1 MSISSSSIRSS
12 SVVIVSMARTPI
24 AKFRTGGLSKM
35 TAPQLGSVAIRG
47 ALQKIFLLDGNQNHD
62 PPIKVREVYMGNVV
76 SAGIGQAPARQA
88 VMGVAQ
94 CGQLLLLSPS
104 TICTTVNKVCASG
117 MKAVMLATQTL
128 QLAGNSSTGP
138 GGWAMIAGG
147 MESMS
152 NIPHYLPGSRH
163 GFALGNAQLVDGVI
177 HDGLWDVY
185 NNQVSIYMCML
196 LFSQSIVN
204 TPLFNIFRVG
214 AHVCSFFLFRK
225 NSSSSSFSLFI
236 I

>member
-1 MSISSSSIRSS
+1 
-12 SVVIVSMARTPI
+12 MARTPI
-24 AKFRTGGLSKM
+24 AKFRGSLASL

-47 ALQKIFLLDGNQNHD
+47 ALQKI
-62 PPIKVREVYMGNVV
+62 IKNDTKLHVREVYMGNVV

-88 VMGVAQ
+88 VMGAA
-94 CGQLLLLSPS
+94 GHGGSMMMMMLSQS

-128 QLAGNSSTGP
+128 QLASSSTNAP
-138 GGWAMIAGG
+138 GWAMIAGG

-152 NIPHYLPGSRH
+152 NIPHYLSGSRN

-185 NNQVSIYMCML
+185 NNQV
-196 LFSQSIVN
+196 
-204 TPLFNIFRVG
+204 
-214 AHVCSFFLFRK
+214 RK
-225 NSSSSSFSLFI
+225 NINNNNSKWMKQIASKRISILQPFENLPFALLI
-236 I
+236 V